1 MTACRI
7 RHGPSAEWLLWL
19 LLWLLQVDDAE
30 AKWHKHQDYKKAMAP
45 EAMSN

>member
-7 RHGPSAEWLLWL
+7 RHGPSAEW

-45 EAMSN
+45 EAMPN